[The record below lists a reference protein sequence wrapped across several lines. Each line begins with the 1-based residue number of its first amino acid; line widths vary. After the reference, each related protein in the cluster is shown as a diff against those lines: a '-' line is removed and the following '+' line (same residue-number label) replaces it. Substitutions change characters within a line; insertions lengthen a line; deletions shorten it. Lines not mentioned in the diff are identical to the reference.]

1 MEQMSYRELKETL
14 VKELQSVNWS
24 ALNVEDLLSIKDNL
38 RSLYNIDFDKHECSG
53 DLTS

>member
-1 MEQMSYRELKETL
+1 MDPMSYRELKEIL

-24 ALNVEDLLSIKDNL
+24 ALNVDDLISIKDNL
-38 RSLYNIDFDKHECSG
+38 RSLYNIDFDKHECSR